1 MWNSESAV
9 RRAADKAG
17 YRVTKSRKRAGLDNA
32 GEYMLVDV
40 ETNFAVLGSRYDADL
55 IDIAEFLRT

>member
-17 YRVTKSRKRAGLDNA
+17 YRGTKARQRAGLDNA